1 MTQLK
6 RSIGKWSL
14 VLLIINSII
23 GAGIFGLPSKVFG
36 LSGVYSLLAFGVC
49 AIVVMVFILCFAEV
63 SSRFDKTGGP
73 YIYAYTALGPFPGF
87 MTGWLLLLSR
97 IFNYATLI
105 NLLVIYLSFFS
116 PAFKEPGL
124 RIVCILTLTIFFTI
138 INHIGVKSSTR
149 VNNLL
154 TIAKLLPLTAFI
166 VIGLFNIQP
175 ASFST
180 NQSFE
185 FSSFSTSVLLL
196 IFAFGGFESVLI
208 NTGEVTNPRKNLP
221 FALITGFIFIT
232 LFYCLIQ
239 FVSIGTLPGLA
250 SSEKPLADA
259 AHLFMGN
266 WGGILIAT
274 GAVISISGTLNAI
287 VLGGSRLPFAFS
299 TEGQFPQLFSFIH
312 PKRLTP
318 TWSLLLFI
326 AITTVVSLIWSF
338 FAALTIGSIIRVMVY
353 LMVCIS
359 MIFLRKKKSA
369 GNDYFK
375 VRFGYFLATAAAAF
389 AGWLLLSS
397 KWKELR
403 EIGICMLIGII
414 LFGLYEL
421 SKKRSGKNGRELGDR
436 SSESGEKS

>member
-1 MTQLK
+1 MIQLK

-73 YIYAYTALGPFPGF
+73 YTYAYKALGPFPAF
-87 MTGWLLLLSR
+87 LTGWLLLLSR

-116 PAFKEPGL
+116 SIFSLPEI
-124 RIVCILTLTIFFTI
+124 RIAIILVLTSFFTL
-138 INHIGVKSSTR
+138 INHIGVKDSTR
-149 VNNLL
+149 VNNML

-175 ASFST
+175 GSLAAT
-180 NQSFE
+180 TSFE

-196 IFAFGGFESVLI
+196 VFAFGGFESVLI
-208 NTGEVTNPRKNLP
+208 NTGEVNNPRKNLP
-221 FALITGFIFIT
+221 FALITGFIFIAI
-232 LFYCLIQ
+232 FYCLIQ
-239 FVSIGTLPGLA
+239 VVSIGTLPGLA
-250 SSEKPLADA
+250 TSERPLADA
-259 AHLFMGN
+259 ARAFMGN
-266 WGGILIAT
+266 WGGLLIAT
-274 GAVISISGTLNAI
+274 GALISITGTLNAI

-299 TEGQFPQLFSFIH
+299 SEGQFPKIFSFIH

-326 AITTVVSLIWSF
+326 AITTVVSLVWSF
-338 FAALTIGSIIRVMVY
+338 FSALTIGSIIRVMVY

-359 MIFLRKKKSA
+359 MIRLRQKKMAEK
-369 GNDYFK
+369 DYFK
-375 VRFGYFLATAAAAF
+375 VRFGYFFAAAGIAF
-389 AGWLLLSS
+389 GGWLLFSS
-397 KWKELR
+397 RWKELKQ
-403 EIGICMLIGII
+403 IGICLMVGIVFYGI
-414 LFGLYEL
+414 FEWLR
-421 SKKRSGKNGRELGDR
+421 KRSVKTTYQPD
-436 SSESGEKS
+436 